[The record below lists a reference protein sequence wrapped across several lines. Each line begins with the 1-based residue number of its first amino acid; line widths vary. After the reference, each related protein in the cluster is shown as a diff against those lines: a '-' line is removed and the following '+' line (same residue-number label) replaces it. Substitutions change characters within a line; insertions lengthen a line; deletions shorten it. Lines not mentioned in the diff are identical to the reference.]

1 MFILQKVSGTS
12 VFGGKKNKQRRRVR
26 TSATFST
33 FTFTDPVQPLPLHF
47 VFVSQGHCVKH
58 STAQD
63 GTARLGRVPP
73 LLLSHEKLTRF
84 RILVHCQHYSPG
96 HTASAHT
103 PARKTKKNLVKH
115 NARAHTHKPR
125 IHTILMYKKTV
136 TWEGIKES
144 LTTKSLSL
152 LLTKSPGS
160 CRR

>member
-26 TSATFST
+26 TSATLST

-115 NARAHTHKPR
+115 NARSHTQATHTHNIDVQKNCDMGR
-125 IHTILMYKKTV
+125 H
-136 TWEGIKES
+136 
-144 LTTKSLSL
+144 
-152 LLTKSPGS
+152 
-160 CRR
+160 

>member
-1 MFILQKVSGTS
+1 M
-12 VFGGKKNKQRRRVR
+12 R

-84 RILVHCQHYSPG
+84 RLLVHCQHYSPG

-103 PARKTKKNLVKH
+103 PARTTKNLVNH
-115 NARAHTHKPR
+115 NARAHTQAA
-125 IHTILMYKKTV
+125 HTHIIDVQKKKTV
-136 TWEGIKES
+136 TREGIKES

-152 LLTKSPGS
+152 LLTKSLGS
-160 CRR
+160 CGR

>member
-1 MFILQKVSGTS
+1 M
-12 VFGGKKNKQRRRVR
+12 R

-84 RILVHCQHYSPG
+84 RLLVHCQHYSPG

-103 PARKTKKNLVKH
+103 PARTTKNLVNH

-125 IHTILMYKKTV
+125 IHTLLMYKKKKTV
-136 TWEGIKES
+136 TREGIKES

-160 CRR
+160 CGR